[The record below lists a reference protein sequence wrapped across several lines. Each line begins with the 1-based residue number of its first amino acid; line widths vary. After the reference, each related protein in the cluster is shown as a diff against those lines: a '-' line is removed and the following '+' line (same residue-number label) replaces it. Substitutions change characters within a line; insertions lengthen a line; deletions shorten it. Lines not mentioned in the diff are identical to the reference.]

1 MSSFLTNIWENY
13 AGMTGKEQSSDGS
26 NSPMPAG
33 GQHPLKEVCLK
44 LENGVVAMSKVDDQ
58 YLVCVCGAK
67 TVVENDL
74 RAKLSSLVEELTNAM
89 SRS

>member
-1 MSSFLTNIWENY
+1 MAGKGQASS
-13 AGMTGKEQSSDGS
+13 GS
-26 NSPMPAG
+26 NSPVSADM
-33 GQHPLKEVCLK
+33 QHPLKEVCLK
-44 LENGVVAMSKVDDQ
+44 LENGVVAMSQVDDQ

-67 TVVENDL
+67 TVVESDL